1 MTRRF
6 GFCAATRARVAALRH
21 EANGDDAETLA
32 RLFEDAA
39 RRDDEGAGDA
49 DDGSAASRLRTILD
63 ATERRLIKGLHT
75 ALPFGDHGF
84 RGDRARGGAGL
95 RDPWASSRN
104 QVGHFLTAVRLAF
117 RPEILA
123 EPVFGLPMRTW
134 LGADP
139 ALSDEQVGKR
149 LTIGHE
155 LSPDPGV
162 VRGAVAGA
170 LAGAVV
176 PLVLGLRGRSA
187 ALAVPV
193 GSALGGLAGALAEQF
208 LGFRRQ
214 YQRATDADERAFD
227 QALAAAGRGQGPA
240 LDQDAAEAALRP
252 LFDKIDVNSR
262 GNSYQIFASASWAG
276 GWTTRSAG
284 ARSRAGIRSAPGSAP
299 TSKPD
304 RVRSRLSD
312 QRFP

>member
-1 MTRRF
+1 MTRQH
-6 GFCAATRARVAALRH
+6 GSDDLTRARVAALRH
-21 EANGDDAETLA
+21 EANGNDAEALA
-32 RLFEDAA
+32 RLFEDGVF
-39 RRDDEGAGDA
+39 R
-49 DDGSAASRLRTILD
+49 DDGSAASRLRTILE
-63 ATERRLIKGLHT
+63 ATERRVVKGLQT

-84 RGDRARGGAGL
+84 RGDRARGGTGL

-104 QVGHFLTAVRLAF
+104 QVGHFLTAVGLAF
-117 RPEILA
+117 RPEMVA

-149 LTIGHE
+149 LTVGHE
-155 LSPDPGV
+155 FSPDPGV
-162 VRGAVAGA
+162 LRGILAGA

-193 GSALGGLAGALAEQF
+193 GSALGGLAGALAQQF

-214 YQRATDADERAFD
+214 YQRATDADEHAFD
-227 QALAAAGRGQGPA
+227 QALAAAGQGQRPV

-262 GNSYQIFASASWAG
+262 GNSYQ
-276 GWTTRSAG
+276 
-284 ARSRAGIRSAPGSAP
+284 
-299 TSKPD
+299 D
-304 RVRSRLSD
+304 LRLSLLGWWLGDAIRRGTITRGD
-312 QRFP
+312 QVGTWIRAHLKA